1 MARAA
6 RNPKGAWVL
15 RAIAALLVVNDAP
28 DIASSSRL
36 ALASQSPCA
45 RPLV

>member
-36 ALASQSPCA
+36 ALASNTHA
-45 RPLV
+45 RDPS